1 MPQQE
6 EKIVMPTRISTPRR
20 IGRFI
25 AGLGALALLVVL
37 LAGAP
42 AALVA
47 FGGNPLPDHVPTFA
61 EVAAGLTSRDDG
73 QLFLRVLALAGWFGW
88 GTFAVSVA
96 AEAVAL
102 LGRRSAPRLPGLAR
116 QQQVAAALLGA
127 LALLA
132 PLGAAAGTLAGTT
145 AVGSAD
151 TAAGVAASG
160 AGVAGAGA
168 GVPVRA
174 HQEGRLVYRV
184 ARGDYLGGVAQRYLG
199 DFDRYPELA
208 KLNDIGDPDLIH
220 PGQQVRLPAS
230 AEDAGPA
237 RHAGGRT
244 IRNTPAPPPQRPPST
259 RPQQP
264 PAQATPPPAQATP
277 PSADPVQP
285 TASAAPSER
294 PATPGAPTT
303 AGTPTTSGAPAT
315 SGTPA
320 TSGAPSTSGAPVGA
334 PAGRYDAAER
344 ADPQLNRP
352 LAISAVLAVAAII
365 GAQAGA
371 LLGLRRRQRPRRD

>member
-1 MPQQE
+1 
-6 EKIVMPTRISTPRR
+6 MPTRISTPRR

-132 PLGAAAGTLAGTT
+132 PLGAAAGTLAGTD
-145 AVGSAD
+145 G
-151 TAAGVAASG
+151 
-160 AGVAGAGA
+160 
-168 GVPVRA
+168 
-174 HQEGRLVYRV
+174 
-184 ARGDYLGGVAQRYLG
+184 
-199 DFDRYPELA
+199 
-208 KLNDIGDPDLIH
+208 
-220 PGQQVRLPAS
+220 
-230 AEDAGPA
+230 
-237 RHAGGRT
+237 
-244 IRNTPAPPPQRPPST
+244 
-259 RPQQP
+259 
-264 PAQATPPPAQATP
+264 
-277 PSADPVQP
+277 
-285 TASAAPSER
+285 
-294 PATPGAPTT
+294 
-303 AGTPTTSGAPAT
+303 
-315 SGTPA
+315 
-320 TSGAPSTSGAPVGA
+320 
-334 PAGRYDAAER
+334 
-344 ADPQLNRP
+344 
-352 LAISAVLAVAAII
+352 
-365 GAQAGA
+365 
-371 LLGLRRRQRPRRD
+371 RRQRRHRSGGGCGWGGGWPGRVRAYRCGPIRRGGWCTGWRVATTSAGWRSATSATSTAIRSWRSSTTSATRI

>member
-1 MPQQE
+1 
-6 EKIVMPTRISTPRR
+6 MPTRISTPRR

-132 PLGAAAGTLAGTT
+132 PLGAAAGTLAGTH
-145 AVGSAD
+145 G
-151 TAAGVAASG
+151 
-160 AGVAGAGA
+160 
-168 GVPVRA
+168 
-174 HQEGRLVYRV
+174 
-184 ARGDYLGGVAQRYLG
+184 
-199 DFDRYPELA
+199 
-208 KLNDIGDPDLIH
+208 
-220 PGQQVRLPAS
+220 
-230 AEDAGPA
+230 
-237 RHAGGRT
+237 
-244 IRNTPAPPPQRPPST
+244 
-259 RPQQP
+259 
-264 PAQATPPPAQATP
+264 
-277 PSADPVQP
+277 
-285 TASAAPSER
+285 
-294 PATPGAPTT
+294 
-303 AGTPTTSGAPAT
+303 
-315 SGTPA
+315 
-320 TSGAPSTSGAPVGA
+320 
-334 PAGRYDAAER
+334 
-344 ADPQLNRP
+344 
-352 LAISAVLAVAAII
+352 
-365 GAQAGA
+365 
-371 LLGLRRRQRPRRD
+371 RRQRRHRSGGG